1 MTALRKPLLMPLL
14 LLAALIV
21 SAGVLFAQPT
31 PSGPPNA
38 LQGFSQN
45 RDQPV
50 HIEAATLEV
59 RDKQKEAT
67 FSGDVRVKQGD
78 TGLRC
83 KSLVVFYEQGGEDAS
98 KAKTMPAASPG
109 PGGEQRIKRLEAR
122 GGVVVT
128 QKDQTATGELGIFDM
143 KSNTVTLTGNPVI
156 MTQGQNVLRGE
167 KLVVD
172 LTSGVSRVE
181 SGKNGQGR
189 VQGLFQ
195 GSGSA
200 DPKAGASGAQLPR
213 GLPPR
218 RFGSGAAGSPCI
230 HGPGNRLMSRAPL
243 LPPSRFTGRTMLKQL
258 ELMRRELANLLSQL
272 PQLWWRRPARRRRV
286 LTPAEVRAQQQ
297 AAVNRQARPLQRI
310 YGSEQ
315 THGVTQQRRGGDG
328 RQAAR
333 PAYLAAHGVEKSF
346 GGRMVVRGVTLYVRR
361 GEAVGLLGP
370 NGAGKTTV
378 FYMITGLINADRGHI
393 ELDGYDVTGLP

>member
-1 MTALRKPLLMPLL
+1 MVLSTSGVSLHAQTA
-14 LLAALIV
+14 
-21 SAGVLFAQPT
+21 
-31 PSGPPNA
+31 SGPPNA

-83 KSLVVFYEQGGEDAS
+83 KSLVVFYEQGGESSEKS
-98 KAKTMPAASPG
+98 KSLQAATPG

-128 QKDQTATGELGIFDM
+128 QKDQTATGDLGIFDM
-143 KSNTVTLTGNPVI
+143 KTNTVTLTGNPVV

-181 SGKNGQGR
+181 SNKGGQGR

-195 GSGSA
+195 PGSSGP
-200 DPKAGASGAQLPR
+200 DKLGGNGAQSPR
-213 GLPPR
+213 PVPV
-218 RFGSGAAGSPCI
+218 
-230 HGPGNRLMSRAPL
+230 
-243 LPPSRFTGRTMLKQL
+243 
-258 ELMRRELANLLSQL
+258 
-272 PQLWWRRPARRRRV
+272 RP
-286 LTPAEVRAQQQ
+286 
-297 AAVNRQARPLQRI
+297 
-310 YGSEQ
+310 
-315 THGVTQQRRGGDG
+315 
-328 RQAAR
+328 
-333 PAYLAAHGVEKSF
+333 F
-346 GGRMVVRGVTLYVRR
+346 
-361 GEAVGLLGP
+361 
-370 NGAGKTTV
+370 
-378 FYMITGLINADRGHI
+378 
-393 ELDGYDVTGLP
+393 